1 MTDRGDTANGG
12 ATRPA
17 SGASAA
23 DTATGRGGPAPGF
36 EEIPLDL
43 SRVPTLEQGLA
54 DAAGRYRVFT
64 EIARESLEP
73 IEGAVIFREHLALVS
88 FINRA
93 ASLHTAIVSAVKG
106 ANPHAA
112 FTLLRAYLELV
123 VLVRYV
129 DLHPDYLD
137 DLERPKPAGKRRTFR
152 ELFEDAATEM
162 VGVRLA
168 YATLSEM
175 AHFGSTALWHP
186 FTITDE
192 AERKLSLSTAPHWK
206 HPDDGRMAL
215 AMLAESDEAM
225 TEVLDRY
232 SQHHVLPKVERHR
245 SAERIRTAFE
255 TAGASPG
262 GEGIGF
268 LSPALAREAVAAGLD
283 AWCEEHEAMEVAD
296 GVTPEQ
302 VEAWAQRARRLSND
316 A

>member
-1 MTDRGDTANGG
+1 MTTRGDSTKEGT
-12 ATRPA
+12 TRPA
-17 SGASAA
+17 SDASGA
-23 DTATGRGGPAPGF
+23 DGTAGRGESELGF

-43 SRVPTLEQGLA
+43 STVPSLEHGLA
-54 DAAGRYRVFT
+54 DAARHYQAFI
-64 EIARESLEP
+64 EIARESVGP

-93 ASLHTAIVSAVKG
+93 ASLHMAIVSAVQG

-129 DLHPDYLD
+129 DRQPDYLD
-137 DLERPKPAGKRRTFR
+137 ELEKPRPAGKRRTFR
-152 ELFEDAATEM
+152 TLFEDAATEM
-162 VGVRLA
+162 AGVRLV

-192 AERKLSLSTAPHWK
+192 AERRLSFSTAPHWK

-215 AMLAESDEAM
+215 AMLAESDEAV
-225 TEVLDRY
+225 TEVLHRY
-232 SQHHVLPKVERHR
+232 SEHHVLPKIERHR
-245 SAERIRTAFE
+245 SAERIRAAFE
-255 TAGASPG
+255 AAGATPG
-262 GEGIGF
+262 EEGIGF
-268 LSPALAREAVAAGLD
+268 LSPELGREALESGLV
-283 AWCEEHEAMEVAD
+283 AWCEEHEAMEVAE

-302 VEAWAQRARRLSND
+302 VETWVQKRQAS
-316 A
+316 